1 MCAVCAWERVSR
13 ETYQY
18 CGLLLCFSLLGGSAN
33 LYFCAVHLG
42 GCTELD
48 RHASSSSASQLSRA
62 TDRRGMLVP
71 GAPCSHSFA
80 RRRVSREGATLIFF
94 FFSLSSRVPPAPG
107 PVPSRSAQEF
117 SRTTILLPLLRSRL
131 LFTIWRE
138 ARPSTR
144 FANAARHYAG
154 QHTLAR
160 AGRGRKGETTA
171 AVRRCDAI
179 NPRRS

>member
-1 MCAVCAWERVSR
+1 MRRVCVGTRQQRDIPILRSTFMLLASR
-13 ETYQY
+13 RQRQS
-18 CGLLLCFSLLGGSAN
+18 LLLC
-33 LYFCAVHLG
+33 CASRRMHRTRPTCFQQLCVATLAS
-42 GCTELD
+42 D
-48 RHASSSSASQLSRA
+48 RPTRDAR
-62 TDRRGMLVP
+62 
-71 GAPCSHSFA
+71 A
-80 RRRVSREGATLIFF
+80 RRALFAQLRPATRFKRRRDLVFF